1 MRKLLLTFVLALT
14 LCVPSL
20 AAETWNVGTW
30 KTAQTIQP
38 FLYEPFANGATVK
51 VHPFTNPGDQKA
63 ALLAGS
69 LDMTGTTLALAIQA
83 ASRGE
88 PIVLVA
94 SLGNKCS
101 ALVVKKGGVKSVG
114 DLEGKKIGYVPGT
127 MHEILLRETLTRA
140 GLNPDKD
147 AKLVR
152 IDFFDMGTALSRGDI
167 DAYLS
172 GEPLPTLAKRQGYGE
187 ILAYPYYG
195 EGIGAINSGMIVRR
209 DFVEKNPERVIEML
223 RAHRKAT
230 EQCMSDKA
238 FWLETSSKMFG
249 VELDVL
255 RDAADNMELVWD
267 MDDTFM
273 KQLSALG
280 KRMLELGIITSLPR
294 VFGVQSEHADP
305 VYRYYAAPKDARVWQ
320 PVTVTPSVAQ
330 AAMIGNPVSF
340 PRVQRLAE
348 KFIEKGGEKAFQVVQ
363 VTEQQIMD
371 AMIVANRHGHI
382 ACTQGGEC
390 LAGLV
395 NARALGLVGDD
406 EHAVL
411 DATAHAL
418 KFSGFQDMYF
428 NDSFPEAYGVK
439 PQAGLSN
446 KPELLLPESARE
458 GKDVATFARMG
469 ADAVVA
475 RLGLSRK

>member
-1 MRKLLLTFVLALT
+1 
-14 LCVPSL
+14 
-20 AAETWNVGTW
+20 
-30 KTAQTIQP
+30 
-38 FLYEPFANGATVK
+38 
-51 VHPFTNPGDQKA
+51 
-63 ALLAGS
+63 
-69 LDMTGTTLALAIQA
+69 
-83 ASRGE
+83 
-88 PIVLVA
+88 
-94 SLGNKCS
+94 
-101 ALVVKKGGVKSVG
+101 
-114 DLEGKKIGYVPGT
+114 

-209 DFVEKNPERVIEML
+209 DFVEKNPERVMEML

-280 KRMLELGIITSLPR
+280 KRMLELGIIKKEPDYNALVDR
-294 VFGVQSEHADP
+294 RFV
-305 VYRYYAAPKDARVWQ
+305 DALR
-320 PVTVTPSVAQ
+320 
-330 AAMIGNPVSF
+330 
-340 PRVQRLAE
+340 
-348 KFIEKGGEKAFQVVQ
+348 
-363 VTEQQIMD
+363 
-371 AMIVANRHGHI
+371 
-382 ACTQGGEC
+382 QG
-390 LAGLV
+390 
-395 NARALGLVGDD
+395 
-406 EHAVL
+406 
-411 DATAHAL
+411 
-418 KFSGFQDMYF
+418 K
-428 NDSFPEAYGVK
+428 
-439 PQAGLSN
+439 
-446 KPELLLPESARE
+446 
-458 GKDVATFARMG
+458 
-469 ADAVVA
+469 
-475 RLGLSRK
+475 

>member
-1 MRKLLLTFVLALT
+1 MENGPNHPA
-14 LCVPSL
+14 
-20 AAETWNVGTW
+20 
-30 KTAQTIQP
+30 P
-38 FLYEPFANGATVK
+38 FLYEPFANGATVRCK
-51 VHPFTNPGDQKA
+51 SFTNPVIRKPP
-63 ALLAGS
+63 AGGS
-69 LDMTGTTLALAIQA
+69 RYDRTTLALAIQQPRA
-83 ASRGE
+83 GNS
-88 PIVLVA
+88 IVLVA
-94 SLGNKCS
+94 SLGNKRFRAC
-101 ALVVKKGGVKSVG
+101 GEEGRRQEVG

-209 DFVEKNPERVIEML
+209 DFVEKNPERVMEML

-280 KRMLELGIITSLPR
+280 KRMLELGIIKKEPDYNALVDR
-294 VFGVQSEHADP
+294 RFV
-305 VYRYYAAPKDARVWQ
+305 DALR
-320 PVTVTPSVAQ
+320 
-330 AAMIGNPVSF
+330 
-340 PRVQRLAE
+340 
-348 KFIEKGGEKAFQVVQ
+348 
-363 VTEQQIMD
+363 
-371 AMIVANRHGHI
+371 
-382 ACTQGGEC
+382 QG
-390 LAGLV
+390 
-395 NARALGLVGDD
+395 
-406 EHAVL
+406 
-411 DATAHAL
+411 
-418 KFSGFQDMYF
+418 K
-428 NDSFPEAYGVK
+428 
-439 PQAGLSN
+439 
-446 KPELLLPESARE
+446 
-458 GKDVATFARMG
+458 
-469 ADAVVA
+469 
-475 RLGLSRK
+475 

>member
-1 MRKLLLTFVLALT
+1 MMRKWLFTLALALI
-14 LCVPSL
+14 LCAPAL

-38 FLYEPFANGATVK
+38 FLYEPFAGGAKVN

-69 LDMTGTTLALAIQA
+69 LDMTGATLALAIQA

-101 ALVVKKGGVKSVG
+101 ALVVKKDGGVKKVL
-114 DLEGKKIGYVPGT
+114 DLKGKKIGYVPGT

-209 DFVEKNPERVIEML
+209 DFMEKNPERVMEMV

-230 EQCMSDKA
+230 EQCMYDKA

-267 MDDTFM
+267 MDDTFV

-280 KRMLELGIITSLPR
+280 KRMQELGIIKKEPDYNTLVDR
-294 VFGVQSEHADP
+294 RFV
-305 VYRYYAAPKDARVWQ
+305 DA
-320 PVTVTPSVAQ
+320 
-330 AAMIGNPVSF
+330 
-340 PRVQRLAE
+340 L
-348 KFIEKGGEKAFQVVQ
+348 
-363 VTEQQIMD
+363 
-371 AMIVANRHGHI
+371 
-382 ACTQGGEC
+382 
-390 LAGLV
+390 
-395 NARALGLVGDD
+395 
-406 EHAVL
+406 
-411 DATAHAL
+411 
-418 KFSGFQDMYF
+418 
-428 NDSFPEAYGVK
+428 
-439 PQAGLSN
+439 
-446 KPELLLPESARE
+446 RE
-458 GKDVATFARMG
+458 GK
-469 ADAVVA
+469 
-475 RLGLSRK
+475 

>member
-1 MRKLLLTFVLALT
+1 MPLEGHIMIRRLFLTVVLALA
-14 LCVPSL
+14 LCASSL

-38 FLYEPFANGATVK
+38 FLYGPFAGGAEVN

-88 PIVLVA
+88 PVVLVA

-101 ALVVKKGGVKSVG
+101 ALVVKKGGGVKSVS
-114 DLEGKKIGYVPGT
+114 DLKGKKIGYVPGT

-172 GEPLPTLAKRQGYGE
+172 GEPLPTLAKRQGYGA

-209 DFVEKNPERVIEML
+209 DFVEKDPERVMEMV

-273 KQLSALG
+273 KQLTALG
-280 KRMLELGIITSLPR
+280 KRMLELGIIKKEP
-294 VFGVQSEHADP
+294 D
-305 VYRYYAAPKDARVWQ
+305 YDALVDRRFV
-320 PVTVTPSVAQ
+320 
-330 AAMIGNPVSF
+330 
-340 PRVQRLAE
+340 
-348 KFIEKGGEKAFQVVQ
+348 
-363 VTEQQIMD
+363 D
-371 AMIVANRHGHI
+371 ALR
-382 ACTQGGEC
+382 
-390 LAGLV
+390 AG
-395 NARALGLVGDD
+395 
-406 EHAVL
+406 
-411 DATAHAL
+411 
-418 KFSGFQDMYF
+418 K
-428 NDSFPEAYGVK
+428 
-439 PQAGLSN
+439 
-446 KPELLLPESARE
+446 
-458 GKDVATFARMG
+458 
-469 ADAVVA
+469 
-475 RLGLSRK
+475 